1 VKNKN
6 IQIAEIIDA
15 FTQGEPELFGKSKA
29 ELMPVR
35 QLKKS
40 SLVICD
46 ARLDK
51 LVHANRT
58 YGSHFASS
66 PPLLFWQPGFYG
78 LATRFLI

>member
-1 VKNKN
+1 MKNKN

-35 QLKKS
+35 QLKKN

-46 ARLDK
+46 ASLDK
-51 LVHANRT
+51 LVHSNKA
-58 YGSHFASS
+58 YSSHCATP
-66 PPLLFWQPGFYG
+66 PPLLFWQPG
-78 LATRFLI
+78 I